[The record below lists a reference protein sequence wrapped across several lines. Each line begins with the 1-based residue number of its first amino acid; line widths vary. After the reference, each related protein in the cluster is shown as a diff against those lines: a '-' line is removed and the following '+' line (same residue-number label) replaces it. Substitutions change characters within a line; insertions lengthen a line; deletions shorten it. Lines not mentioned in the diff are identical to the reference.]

1 MLRQLVSSRDVV
13 PEMAGRNGYVYTIR
27 LEGNAI
33 FTSAYPTTG
42 EQLPA
47 LYTSASGPGVA
58 RVLAKLQRQHFK
70 ALSENL

>member
-1 MLRQLVSSRDVV
+1 
-13 PEMAGRNGYVYTIR
+13 MAGRNGYVYTIR

-33 FTSAYPTTG
+33 FTSAYPNTG

-58 RVLAKLQRQHFK
+58 RVLAKLQRQHF
-70 ALSENL
+70 N